1 MMDISIRC
9 DKIMI
14 NKRKRRC
21 RYYLQIVYHKLNN
34 GKFRVELKLI

>member
-1 MMDISIRC
+1 MTDISIRC

-21 RYYLQIVYHKLNN
+21 RYYLQIIYRKLNN
-34 GKFRVELKLI
+34 GEFRVEFKFI